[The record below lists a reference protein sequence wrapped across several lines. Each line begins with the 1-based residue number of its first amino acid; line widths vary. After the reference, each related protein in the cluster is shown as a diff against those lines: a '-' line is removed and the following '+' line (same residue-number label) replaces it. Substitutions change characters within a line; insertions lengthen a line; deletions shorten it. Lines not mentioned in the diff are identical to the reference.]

1 MNTTPDL
8 LKRGLWGVMA
18 TPFTGESLAVD
29 ERGLRSL
36 IDLYREAG
44 AQGLVLLGVF
54 GEGVQLVDAESA
66 RIVEIALE
74 HAPGMRLVLG
84 LPDLTTETAIARAN
98 RLLAVC
104 GDVRPALMVQVNT
117 NDVDE
122 LTAHFAAINEAT
134 GAGILV
140 QDYPLASGV
149 TISNDALATVV
160 NASPF
165 VVGIKA
171 EAPPTAVAIGR
182 LTSLTA
188 VPVFGGLGGLGLLD
202 ELVAGSA
209 GAMTGFSYP
218 EALVAVV
225 EAFDHDGFTAARE
238 AYLPWM
244 PLVNFEAQAKVGLA
258 IRKAIFVE
266 RGIFDDGAVRPPSQ
280 SMPEELH
287 SLLSVQLA
295 AVNESGVL

>member
-18 TPFTGESLAVD
+18 TPFTGESLTLD
-29 ERGLRSL
+29 EHGLRSL
-36 IDLYREAG
+36 VTLYREAG

-54 GEGVQLVDAESA
+54 GEGAQLDDAESA

-74 HAPGMRLVLG
+74 HAPGMPLVLG

-104 GDVRPALMVQVNT
+104 GDAKPALMVQVNT
-117 NDVDE
+117 DE
-122 LTAHFAAINEAT
+122 VAELAAHFAAIHEAT

-140 QDYPLASGV
+140 QDYPVASGV
-149 TISNDALATVV
+149 TIANDALAAVV

-182 LTSLTA
+182 LTALTR

-202 ELVAGSA
+202 ELVAGAA

-218 EALVAVV
+218 EALVTVV
-225 EAFDHDGFTAARE
+225 EAFDRGGFTAARE

-258 IRKAIFVE
+258 IRKAVFVE
-266 RGIFDDGAVRPPSQ
+266 RGIFDEGAVRPPSQ
-280 SMPEELH
+280 VMPEELH
-287 SLLSVQLA
+287 PLLSAQLA
-295 AVNESGVL
+295 AVNESEAL

>member
-1 MNTTPDL
+1 MNATADL
-8 LKRGLWGVMA
+8 LERGLWGVMA
-18 TPFTGESLAVD
+18 TPFTGDSLAVD
-29 ERGLRSL
+29 EQGLRGL

-54 GEGVQLVDAESA
+54 GEGAQLVDAESA

-74 HAPGMRLVLG
+74 QAPGMRLVLG

-104 GDVRPALMVQVNT
+104 GGVTPALMVQVNT

-122 LTAHFAAINEAT
+122 LAAHFAAIHAAT

-149 TISNDALATVV
+149 TIANEDLATVV

-182 LTSLTA
+182 LSTLTA

-202 ELVAGSA
+202 ELAAGAS

-225 EAFDHDGFTAARE
+225 EAFDRDGFTAARE

-266 RGIFDDGAVRPPSQ
+266 RGIFDDRAVRPPSQ
-280 SMPEELH
+280 GMPEELH
-287 SLLSVQLA
+287 PLLSAQLA
-295 AVNESGVL
+295 AVKESGVL

>member
-8 LKRGLWGVMA
+8 LNRGLWGVMA

-29 ERGLRSL
+29 EQGLRNL

-54 GEGVQLVDAESA
+54 GEGAQLDDVESA

-84 LPDLTTETAIARAN
+84 LPDLKTDTAIARAT

-104 GDVRPALMVQVNT
+104 GETKPALMVQVNT

-122 LTAHFAAINEAT
+122 LAAHFAAIHEAT

-140 QDYPLASGV
+140 QDYPVASGV
-149 TISNDALATVV
+149 TIPNDALATVV

-182 LTSLTA
+182 LTSLTT

-202 ELVAGSA
+202 ELAAGAA

-218 EALVAVV
+218 EALVTVV
-225 EAFDHDGFTAARE
+225 EAFDRGGFTAAWE

-258 IRKAIFVE
+258 IRKSVFVE
-266 RGIFDDGAVRPPSQ
+266 RGLFENRAVRPPSQ
-280 SMPEELH
+280 VMPDELIP
-287 SLLSVQLA
+287 LLSAQLA
-295 AVNESGVL
+295 AVNEAGVL